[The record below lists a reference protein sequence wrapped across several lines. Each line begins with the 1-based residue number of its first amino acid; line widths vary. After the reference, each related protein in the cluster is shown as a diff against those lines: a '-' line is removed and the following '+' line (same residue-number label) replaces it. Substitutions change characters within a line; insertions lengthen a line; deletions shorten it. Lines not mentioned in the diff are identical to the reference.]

1 METKQVRAGRDT
13 ILSYVERASAVDVVA
28 EFVWNSLD
36 ADATTIEVTVAI
48 GDLGAPEELVVSD
61 NGSGMPP
68 DRIEEFFLT
77 HGDSWKRT
85 KRFSPELNRP
95 LHGQLGRGRFL
106 GYSIAD
112 RVNWRSR
119 SQADPDYSEVE
130 IRGRRDSP
138 DQFVFDGPWSSQGPR
153 GTTVEMVLRQ
163 SPRVA
168 GIVEQGFPLQLTARL
183 APSLLAMPDVDVS
196 FRNGPL
202 NPTVHIVS
210 DIDLDLGDLDP
221 SVLHGKAAPRL
232 RLVEWGADMRSKT
245 MFLCDDRGGVVSDYK
260 LSRLPP
266 TPLNWTTY
274 LQWEGFR
281 DPELMGQADL
291 RAPDIQHGELLAA
304 ANRAVIDY
312 LQRRLEEQKGSI
324 LAEWKAEGVYPYEGD
339 ARSATEEVE
348 REIFDI
354 VAVVASPAIGRD
366 VKQKKLSLR
375 LLQEAT
381 RSEPAHT
388 KKILSS
394 VLELTDEEQEVLVDL
409 LERTKLASIVRSAQT
424 VADRADFIHGLRELL
439 YSNATRTQFREVDQ
453 LHPMLV
459 NEPWIFG
466 DEWGLALSEV
476 GLTRLVRTLVAEA
489 NSEVEFAS
497 GPVRLPDGKRGRV
510 DMAFSRH
517 LPESQSTRHLVV
529 ELKRPK
535 TLTMVEFSQV
545 NNYASAITTH
555 PEVVGAPHSW
565 DFWLVGTDIDEAVR
579 GLYSDPSRQGL
590 TVSNSRYRIWVGTWG
605 QLLDQAQRRI
615 QAFQAALE
623 LVSSDQTSRDY
634 LQRVHAEF
642 IPPIG
647 TDRVS

>member
-1 METKQVRAGRDT
+1 MELPRA
-13 ILSYVERASAVDVVA
+13 E
-28 EFVWNSLD
+28 
-36 ADATTIEVTVAI
+36 ATTIEVTVAI

-85 KRFSPELNRP
+85 QRFSPELNRP
-95 LHGQLGRGRFL
+95 LHGRLGRGRFL
-106 GYSIAD
+106 GYGIAD
-112 RVNWRSR
+112 RVHWRSR
-119 SQADPDYSEVE
+119 SPAESDYTEVE
-130 IRGRRDSP
+130 IRGRRDAP
-138 DQFVFDGPWSSQGPR
+138 DRFDFDGPWPSQGPR
-153 GTTVEMVLRQ
+153 GTAVEMVLRQ
-163 SPRVA
+163 IPRVA
-168 GIVEQGFPLQLTARL
+168 GVIEPGFPLQLTARL
-183 APSLLAMPDVDVS
+183 AASLLALPDVDVR
-196 FRNGPL
+196 FRNEPL

-210 DIDLDLGDLDP
+210 DNDLDLDDLDQ
-221 SVLHGKAAPRL
+221 SVLHGKPAPRL
-232 RLVEWGADMRSKT
+232 RVVEWSADMRSKT
-245 MFLCDDRGGVVSDYK
+245 MFLCDERGGVVSDYS

-266 TPLNWTTY
+266 TPIHWTAY

-291 RAPDIQHGELLAA
+291 RVPDIRHGELLAA

-312 LQRRLEEQKGSI
+312 LQRRLEEQKGRI
-324 LAEWKAEGVYPYEGD
+324 LAEWKAEGVYPYEGE

-354 VAVVASPAIGRD
+354 VAVVASPAIGRN

-381 RSEPAHT
+381 RSGHT

-394 VLELTDEEQEVLVDL
+394 VLELTDAEQEVLVEL
-409 LERTKLASIVRSAQT
+409 LERTNLASIVRSAQT
-424 VADRADFIHGLRELL
+424 VANRADFIHGLRGLL
-439 YSNATRTQFREVDQ
+439 YSDATRTQFREVDQ

-466 DEWGLALSEV
+466 DEWSFAISEV
-476 GLTRLVRTLVAEA
+476 GLTRLVRTLMIEA

-497 GPVRLPDGKRGRV
+497 GAVTLPDGRRGRV

-535 TLTMVEFSQV
+535 TLSMVEFSQV

-555 PEVVGAPHSW
+555 AEVVGAPHFW
-565 DFWLVGTDIDEAVR
+565 DFWLVGTDTDEAIR
-579 GLYSDPSRQGL
+579 GLYSDPSRSGL
-590 TVSNSRYRIWVGTWG
+590 TVSNMRYRIWVITWG

-623 LVSSDQTSRDY
+623 LASSDQSSRDY
-634 LQRVHAEF
+634 LQRIHSEF
-642 IPPIG
+642 IPPIDA
-647 TDRVS
+647 THVSE